1 MVSHAK
7 SGQVTVRSPSGGSLE
22 GDAMNDQ
29 RTPPPA
35 GWFADPSGEFQLRYW
50 DGLRWT
56 RHVSSDGAVATDP
69 HFGDSSPVLADG
81 GDASNSPS
89 TPEEAHPEKQG
100 FFARRRAAQE
110 HRSEGRD
117 AFESLA
123 LHAAA
128 GDHDALVALPAAVSE
143 ARALYKPEKFEK
155 KRLEILGTAVREVI
169 TDDILDEDEE
179 AHLAALLDAL
189 DVTTDA
195 LRQRDLELFEELV
208 IARINDGRPPTLG
221 QVELLLKRGEVANA
235 VFAPVSLMKER
246 AVRQYRG
253 GSSGVSIP
261 IGFGVRYRT
270 SSSRGRSVVVGTELV
285 EEDRGQLTITSVRS
299 VFVGARKTLEFRHDK
314 LVGLEQFRDGLR
326 LNVSNRQT
334 ASLLKMPRTTSPSIA
349 AALISWQASRS

>member
-1 MVSHAK
+1 MVSRAK

-22 GDAMNDQ
+22 GGAMNDQ

-35 GWFADPSGEFQLRYW
+35 GWFADPSGKFQLRYW

-56 RHVSSDGAVATDP
+56 RHVSSDGVVATDP
-69 HFGDSSPVLADG
+69 HFGDSSPIRADGGG

-89 TPEEAHPEKQG
+89 TPEEARPEKQG
-100 FFARRRAAQE
+100 FFARRRAAHEQ
-110 HRSEGRD
+110 RSEGRD

-123 LHAAA
+123 LRAAA

-155 KRLEILGTAVREVI
+155 KRLEILGTAVRDVI

-189 DVTTDA
+189 DVTTDV

-208 IARINDGRPPTLG
+208 IARINGGRPPVLD
-221 QVELLLKRGEVANA
+221 QVPLLLKRGEVANA

-299 VFVGARKTLEFRHDK
+299 VFVGARKTLGFRQDR
-314 LVGLEQFRDGLR
+314 LVGVQ
-326 LNVSNRQT
+326 
-334 ASLLKMPRTTSPSIA
+334 PS
-349 AALISWQASRS
+349 

>member
-1 MVSHAK
+1 
-7 SGQVTVRSPSGGSLE
+7 
-22 GDAMNDQ
+22 MNDQ

-56 RHVSSDGAVATDP
+56 RHVSSDGVVATDP

-81 GDASNSPS
+81 GGGDGSNSPS
-89 TPEEAHPEKQG
+89 TPEEARPEKQG
-100 FFARRRAAQE
+100 FFARRRVAHEQ
-110 HRSEGRD
+110 RSEGRD

-123 LHAAA
+123 LRAAA

-155 KRLEILGTAVREVI
+155 KRLEILGTAVRDVI

-208 IARINDGRPPTLG
+208 IARINGGRPPTLD
-221 QVELLLKRGEVANA
+221 QVPLLLKRGEVANA

-334 ASLLKMPRTTSPSIA
+334 ASLLKMPRTASPSIA